1 MLSPTFSFLGVTH
14 GSLEVLQQMNIVL
27 IGYRCTGKTAVG
39 KILARELGR
48 SFLDTDRLVEEETG
62 SSVKGLVSA
71 KGWDH
76 FREMEKLVVEKI
88 TKGDNLVIAT
98 GGGVVMDGEN
108 VAHLK
113 RNGWIVWLKADAALI
128 KERME
133 REERSGTIRPSLTGS
148 DPIEEIDRVLSS
160 RASLYGEAADLT
172 VDTSTCSPREV
183 ADLVMKALPLGVKG
197 EDE

>member
-1 MLSPTFSFLGVTH
+1 
-14 GSLEVLQQMNIVL
+14 MNIVL

-39 KILARELGR
+39 KILAGELGR
-48 SFLDTDRLVEEETG
+48 RFLDTDRLVEEETG
-62 SSVKGLVSA
+62 TSIRGLVSA

-108 VAHLK
+108 VARLK
-113 RNGWIVWLKADAALI
+113 RNGWIVWLKADAAFI

-172 VDTSTCSPREV
+172 VDTSTSAPREV

-197 EDE
+197 EYE